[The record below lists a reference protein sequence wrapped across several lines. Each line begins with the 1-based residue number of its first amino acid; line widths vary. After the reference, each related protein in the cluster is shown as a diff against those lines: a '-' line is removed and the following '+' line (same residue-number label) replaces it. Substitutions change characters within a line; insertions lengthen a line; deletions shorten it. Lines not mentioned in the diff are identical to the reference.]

1 MKNRICKIVA
11 LLSLFVLLLSSP
23 TLAMAAT
30 LSHQYDEVGYC
41 TSDLPLIKVKKGEK
55 FVNTIGEMAQR
66 YLMNHIHAL
75 EDTRQLTVIDEKDV
89 VHFLH
94 NEDVVYVAAEGRNC
108 RIYTVDGSEICGRLN
123 MTEFQQIC
131 GKELVPVH
139 RSYVINRN
147 YISLIQRYEVVMLDG
162 SKIPIPVKKYKEMK
176 DCLTEMHG
184 VNKEK

>member
-1 MKNRICKIVA
+1 MTTDETVEYFLQAQQRCTFTWEMVEGDLKIKQLHVSNPIGE
-11 LLSLFVLLLSSP
+11 L
-23 TLAMAAT
+23 
-30 LSHQYDEVGYC
+30 
-41 TSDLPLIKVKKGEK
+41 KVKKGEK

-75 EDTRQLTVIDEKDV
+75 EDARQLTVIDEKDV

-94 NEDVVYVAAEGRNC
+94 NEDIVYAAAEGRNC

-139 RSYVINRN
+139 RSYVIYRN

-184 VNKEK
+184 VKKEK

>member
-1 MKNRICKIVA
+1 MSNPIGE
-11 LLSLFVLLLSSP
+11 L
-23 TLAMAAT
+23 
-30 LSHQYDEVGYC
+30 
-41 TSDLPLIKVKKGEK
+41 KVKKGEK
-55 FVNTIGEMAQR
+55 FVNAIGEMAQK

-75 EDTRQLTVIDEKDV
+75 EDTRQLTVTDEKDV

-94 NEDVVYVAAEGRNC
+94 NEDIVYAAAEGRKC

-184 VNKEK
+184 VKTEK